1 MKPKRSISRRS
12 FLATVAG
19 SAVAGG
25 GVLIAT
31 QAGAFQTT
39 DRDPSDPIGRGRG
52 SSGGTRSGV
61 TDSDP
66 SDPIGNGRGGNRGSS
81 GGATRTGVTDGDP
94 TDPIGHGRGGNR
106 GGSGGSAARSGCS
119 DSDPSDPGGNGRN
132 CRSGGGG
139 GSSGSGGA
147 HQTGRR
153 ERRYEV
159 CWVDHPNRS
168 NDECNM
174 QTYSEWQITWSDG
187 RVEHDTAESA
197 RRRAEMEARGYTARW
212 HRMIVNEW

>member
-1 MKPKRSISRRS
+1 MNTRRKLSRRS
-12 FLATVAG
+12 FLAAVAG

-25 GVLIAT
+25 GLIAARGE
-31 QAGAFQTT
+31 AGAFQTT
-39 DRDPSDPIGRGRG
+39 DRDPTDPIGRGRG
-52 SSGGTRSGV
+52 TSGGV
-61 TDSDP
+61 TDRDP
-66 SDPIGNGRGGNRGSS
+66 GDPIGRGRGTS
-81 GGATRTGVTDGDP
+81 GGSGGGNNQGTRTGVTDSDP
-94 TDPIGHGRGGNR
+94 TDPIGHGRGG

-119 DSDPSDPGGNGRN
+119 DSDPSDPAGNGRN

-139 GSSGSGGA
+139 GGGGEA
-147 HQTGRR
+147 YQTGRR

-174 QTYSEWQITWSDG
+174 QTYSEWQTTWSDG
-187 RVEHDTAESA
+187 RVEHDYSESQ